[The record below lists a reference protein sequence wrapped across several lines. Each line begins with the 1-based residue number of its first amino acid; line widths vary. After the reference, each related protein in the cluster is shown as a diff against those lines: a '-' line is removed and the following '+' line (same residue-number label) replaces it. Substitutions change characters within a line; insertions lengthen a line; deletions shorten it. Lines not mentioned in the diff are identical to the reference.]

1 MKISAGSTD
10 HCKPRPKE
18 KPRWAFGIW
27 ARDSGFRNSCV
38 ERALLLAKLTDAVG
52 KRAGVPAPHY
62 ELALAAAAVGHL
74 STHANSPSTRRRHR
88 LFAGKHRGLGLGWKC
103 LLLQPS
109 AEPLFGDGSLRN
121 RTSFL
126 RRKEP
131 LWSAK
136 LTACARYPTAVPLLR
151 TMESGWKVSFAAAAD
166 AAGTVRQRTL
176 LCPPWYR
183 HCVLRRLVSSVLV

>member
-27 ARDSGFRNSCV
+27 PGIPGLGTRVWSGHSCPLNLPMLQASGQ
-38 ERALLLAKLTDAVG
+38 EYPLHIRA
-52 KRAGVPAPHY
+52 
-62 ELALAAAAVGHL
+62 ALAAAAVPHL

-136 LTACARYPTAVPLLR
+136 LTACARYPTAVPLLQ
-151 TMESGWKVSFAAAAD
+151 TMESGWKVSFAAAAG